1 MPEKDDMECLN
12 SADRAETASPRAA
25 DEGQLASVLADI
37 DRKVVAGPSRMELP
51 LRCVA
56 SGYLADGCSCR
67 ATIPAAAV
75 VAAWARELER
85 EGGDRFFHFYWREGM
100 WLGYGLE
107 DGLVRGVY
115 CPTHSSERDER
126 SFSYSS
132 RESAASR
139 QVAVTA

>member
-1 MPEKDDMECLN
+1 M
-12 SADRAETASPRAA
+12 
-25 DEGQLASVLADI
+25 LADI
-37 DRKVVAGPSRMELP
+37 DRSMSGGRTRRELP

-67 ATIPAAAV
+67 ATIPASV
-75 VAAWARELER
+75 VVGAWARELER
-85 EGGDRFFHFYWREGM
+85 EAGDRFFHFYWRDGM

-115 CPTHSSERDER
+115 CPAHSAERDER

-132 RESAASR
+132 RESSATR
-139 QVAVTA
+139 QVALTV